1 MKYISQLNAFEN
13 WTEVN
18 YLTATEELIWYKLLS
33 LNNRFGWS
41 EWFFVSNQ
49 HLMFK
54 ARVAS
59 EHTLIKARNR
69 LKQVGLIDFLQ
80 GKKGQP
86 TKYKITKLYAEDFTV
101 ENTAIIAGENAVNNK
116 YTTKNAVKVAVN
128 SAVKVAVNNAV
139 NSADNKDIDKD
150 LDLDNKKTSKKSSNA
165 FDLLIAEYTSD
176 ESLAFA
182 LNEFIKMRKE
192 IKAKLTENALSL
204 LLKKLD
210 KLAGCSDSKKIAIL
224 EQSILNS
231 WKGVFALKGEDCN
244 GKNSNWA
251 NESNRT
257 APREGKYDFVEKAL
271 SSGTGGSKEFIPV
284 DDTDINF

>member
-18 YLTATEELIWYKLLS
+18 YLTSTEELLWYKLLS

-59 EHTLIKARNR
+59 EHTLIKARNK
-69 LKQVGLIDFLQ
+69 LKQVGLIDFIQ
-80 GKKGQP
+80 GKKGQA
-86 TKYKITKLYAEDFTV
+86 TKYKITKLYLE
-101 ENTAIIAGENAVNNK
+101 ENADNIFPAKNAVNSAGN
-116 YTTKNAVKVAVN
+116 N
-128 SAVKVAVNNAV
+128 AVKVAVNNAV

-150 LDLDNKKTSKKSSNA
+150 LDINNKKTSKKGSNS

-176 ESLAFA
+176 ENLILA

-192 IKAKLTENALSL
+192 IKAKLTDNALSL
-204 LLKKLD
+204 LFKKLD
-210 KLAGCSDSKKIAIL
+210 KLAGCNTSKKIAIL

-231 WKGVFALKGEDCN
+231 WKGVFALKGEDSN
-244 GKNSNWA
+244 VKNSNWTS
-251 NESNRT
+251 ESNRAT
-257 APREGKYDFVEKAL
+257 TGAGKYDFIDEVL
-271 SSGTGGSKEFIPV
+271 GQRTGTSKEFIPV
-284 DDTDINF
+284 SDQDLYC